1 MAESYKF
8 IAPDTTELTLSNFTL
23 VDEGEVGMALPSN
36 YSTVGAQQ
44 DGALWQGVRLV
55 PRILNVVWD
64 STAATRSAMWTEH
77 QTFISA
83 MKPYSTASTLRKTLP
98 DDTYYD
104 LNVRINSGLTF
115 KADEQI
121 AAATQ
126 RYAIQFIAYDPVWNK
141 QPQATHTVTLGELT
155 ELEFPITFPI
165 EFGSTTIDDTDTV
178 TTSGTWKAYPVITIT
193 GPVTSPIISNN
204 TTDEKLDFAGTTV
217 ASGDTYTLDLTAGTK
232 TVVDGSSVNKIG
244 DLTTDS
250 DLGTWH
256 LAAAPEATSGNNT
269 IRVQGSAAV
278 VGTTSFVIAWYNRF
292 VGL

>member
-8 IAPDTTELTLSNFTL
+8 IAPDTTVLTLSNYTL
-23 VDEGEVGMALPSN
+23 VDEGEIGMALPSN
-36 YSTVGAQQ
+36 YATVGAQQ

-64 STAATRSAMWTEH
+64 SASSTRSAMFDEH
-77 QTFISA
+77 QTFLAA
-83 MKPYSTASTLRKTLP
+83 MKPYATAGTLRKQLP

-104 LNVRINSGLTF
+104 LKVRINSGLTF
-115 KADEQI
+115 NADEQI
-121 AAATQ
+121 AASTQ
-126 RYAIQFIAYDPVWNK
+126 RYAIQFIAYDPVWDK
-141 QPQATHTVTLGELT
+141 QPQATHTVTLPSLT

-165 EFGSTTIDDTDTV
+165 TYGSTNIDDTDTV

-193 GPVTSPIISNN
+193 GPVTDPIISNN
-204 TTDEKLDFAGTTV
+204 TTDEKLDFDGVTI
-217 ASGDTYTLDLTAGTK
+217 ASGDTYTIDLTAGTK
-232 TVVDGSSVNKIG
+232 TVVDSSSVNKIG

-269 IRVQGSAAV
+269 IRIQGGSAV
-278 VGTTSFVIAWYNRF
+278 VGETSFVIAWYNRF